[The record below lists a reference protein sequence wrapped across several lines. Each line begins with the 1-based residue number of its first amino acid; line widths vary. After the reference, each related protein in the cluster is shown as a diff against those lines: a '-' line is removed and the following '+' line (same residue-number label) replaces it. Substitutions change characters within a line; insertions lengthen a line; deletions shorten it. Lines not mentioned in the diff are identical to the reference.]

1 MRPADTSPEAW
12 KVLMDLTRKMSP
24 EEKLQRALELSWT
37 VRLAAEAGLRQAY
50 PHASEREI
58 FLRSARQNLGA
69 ELFRK
74 VYGEELSN
82 LGSAE
87 HNSQPDHGSV

>member
-1 MRPADTSPEAW
+1 
-12 KVLMDLTRKMSP
+12 MDLTRRMSP
-24 EEKLQRALELSWT
+24 AEKMQRALELSWT

-50 PHASEREI
+50 PHASDREI

-74 VYGEELSN
+74 VYGDEPDA
-82 LGSAE
+82 GSVERDA
-87 HNSQPDHGSV
+87 QPDYRGV

>member
-1 MRPADTSPEAW
+1 
-12 KVLMDLTRKMSP
+12 MDLTRKMSP

-50 PHASEREI
+50 PHASDREI

-69 ELFRK
+69 ELFRR
-74 VYGEELSN
+74 VYGEELPDARSD
-82 LGSAE
+82 E
-87 HNSQPDHGSV
+87 RDPQPDHRGV

>member
-1 MRPADTSPEAW
+1 
-12 KVLMDLTRKMSP
+12 MDLTRKMSP

-50 PHASEREI
+50 PHASDREI

-69 ELFRK
+69 ELFRR
-74 VYGEELSN
+74 VYGEELPDARP
-82 LGSAE
+82 AE
-87 HNSQPDHGSV
+87 RDPQPDHFGV

>member
-1 MRPADTSPEAW
+1 
-12 KVLMDLTRKMSP
+12 MDLTRKMSP
-24 EEKLQRALELSWT
+24 AEKMQRALELSWT

-50 PHASEREI
+50 PHASDREI

-74 VYGEELSN
+74 VYGDEPDA
-82 LGSAE
+82 GSVERDA
-87 HNSQPDHGSV
+87 QPDYRGV

>member
-1 MRPADTSPEAW
+1 
-12 KVLMDLTRKMSP
+12 MDLTRKMSP

-50 PHASEREI
+50 PHASDREI

-69 ELFRK
+69 ELFRR
-74 VYGEELSN
+74 VYGEELTDARSD
-82 LGSAE
+82 E
-87 HNSQPDHGSV
+87 RDPQPDHRGV